1 MYRRSVRAVAW
12 MTSGLVIVTLSFF
25 VLQHAGYLASAK
37 PTAFTKPWGL
47 MVAVVVSLIPVALT
61 AFRTQIGAMLYLV
74 LARWDYIQ
82 VTYSPSSPSL
92 VRGSFFMTSSK
103 REFSEASHVGP
114 ASENPVDSMLQE
126 FVGPVHWQRAA
137 GLLCWVVGLLGLFF
151 GVSGLVKLLGSHNRL
166 DSSASLR
173 LFLYTVIPGVLLIAL
188 GQRWWRRS

>member
-1 MYRRSVRAVAW
+1 
-12 MTSGLVIVTLSFF
+12 VIVTLSFF

-61 AFRTQIGAMLYLV
+61 AFCTQIGAVLYLV

-92 VRGSFFMTSSK
+92 VRESFYMASSK

-114 ASENPVDSMLQE
+114 APENPVDTMLQK

-173 LFLYTVIPGVLLIAL
+173 LVLYTVIPGVLLIAL

>member
-1 MYRRSVRAVAW
+1 

-37 PTAFTKPWGL
+37 PTAFTNP
-47 MVAVVVSLIPVALT
+47 
-61 AFRTQIGAMLYLV
+61 
-74 LARWDYIQ
+74 Q

-92 VRGSFFMTSSK
+92 VRESFYIASSK

-114 ASENPVDSMLQE
+114 APENPVDSMLQK
-126 FVGPVHWQRAA
+126 FVGLVHWQRAA

-173 LFLYTVIPGVLLIAL
+173 LVLYTVIPGVLLIAL

>member
-47 MVAVVVSLIPVALT
+47 VVVSLIPVALT
-61 AFRTQIGAMLYLV
+61 AFCTQIGAVLYLV

-92 VRGSFFMTSSK
+92 VRESFYMASSK

-114 ASENPVDSMLQE
+114 APENPVDTMLQK

-173 LFLYTVIPGVLLIAL
+173 LVLYTVIPGVLLIAL